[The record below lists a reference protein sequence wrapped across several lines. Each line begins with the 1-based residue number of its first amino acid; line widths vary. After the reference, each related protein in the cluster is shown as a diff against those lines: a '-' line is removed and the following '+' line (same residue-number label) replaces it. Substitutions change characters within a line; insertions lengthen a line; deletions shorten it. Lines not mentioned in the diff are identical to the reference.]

1 EVICTIRLVRHL
13 IFKKIDVMFF
23 LYYHF
28 FSPFYLALL
37 SVFCRQN
44 KIAEGGVFI
53 FIGFSILYQF

>member
-1 EVICTIRLVRHL
+1 M